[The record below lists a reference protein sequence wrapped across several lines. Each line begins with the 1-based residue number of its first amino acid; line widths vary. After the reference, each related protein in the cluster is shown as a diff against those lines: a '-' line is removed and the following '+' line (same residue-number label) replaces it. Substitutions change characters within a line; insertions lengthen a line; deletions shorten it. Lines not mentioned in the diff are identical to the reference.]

1 VRASDPKLFNTHDA
15 KGRRKLFATPKTVSP
30 DFAQWPERL
39 LRKWRC
45 RLFEQNARQF
55 IPDRFL
61 NMGRRPHD
69 FRKCSKPIKLRLT
82 LFLQP
87 NHGFGESFCGSA
99 PGRPQY
105 FF

>member
-61 NMGRRPHD
+61 NMAGGRMI
-69 FRKCSKPIKLRLT
+69 SENA
-82 LFLQP
+82 P
-87 NHGFGESFCGSA
+87 NQLSFD
-99 PGRPQY
+99 
-105 FF
+105 